1 MTELYRLRLRPLCR
15 AQTSSDFDLFSLPV
29 SVNVNCPS
37 NIYGFEGQVPFALES
52 STDIDSST
60 LSSFVQSD
68 CSSNIDLVEFQR
80 FQGCEGSSYV
90 YCSGDFATANLGAST
105 SI

>member
-1 MTELYRLRLRPLCR
+1 MEI
-15 AQTSSDFDLFSLPV
+15 AGDFKHASDIDFFSFPV

-37 NIYGFEGQVPFALES
+37 DIYGFEGQVPFALES
-52 STDIDSST
+52 PTDINSST
-60 LSSFVQSD
+60 LSSLVQSNG
-68 CSSNIDLVEFQR
+68 SSNVDLVEFQR
-80 FQGCEGSSYV
+80 FQGSEGASHV